1 MNAWQRTKTAIAS
14 VFKAQPARL
23 SSIDQSRGWF
33 TLFDSSGSFSWQQD
47 VEIDRDTVMAN
58 WALFSCITL
67 IASDIGKCSI
77 KLMEKDDGIWCETES
92 PAFSPIIRKPNNYQ
106 TRQQFIEAWLISK
119 LSYGNSY
126 ILKQRDARGVV
137 IALYVLDPA
146 RVQTLIAENG
156 DIYYQL
162 MRDELNGLR
171 EDFPAV
177 PASEVIHDRFNCLFH
192 PMQGLSPIYASGLAA
207 VQGSAIQRNSA
218 KFFQNMSRPGGI
230 LTAPGAIS
238 NETAERLKT
247 AWQTNYSGENFGK
260 IAVLGDGLDYKAMAV
275 NAVDSQ
281 MVEQMKLSAEMICST
296 FHVPSFKIGAGTIPA
311 GQKVDDLNQIYY
323 ADCLHALMDAV
334 QTGLTEGAGLD
345 YPVGGR
351 WLCYKF
357 DLDDLLRMD
366 SVSLMTSIKT
376 GIDASV
382 MSPNEGRRRIN
393 LPPVEGGE
401 APLAQQQ
408 QYSLAALAERDS
420 DKPFSK
426 PTNAPAASPPYAMP
440 SQKPEDEDDTDPEEL
455 AFAAEIRAI
464 RALRKELASE
474 A

>member
-23 SSIDQSRGWF
+23 SSVDQSRGWF

-47 VEIDRDTVMAN
+47 VEIDRDTVLAN

-77 KLMEKDDGIWCETES
+77 KLMEKDDGIWRETDS

-393 LPPVEGGE
+393 LPPVDGGE
-401 APLAQQQ
+401 APLSQQQ
-408 QYSLAALAERDS
+408 NWSLAQLANRGAIPDS
-420 DKPFSK
+420 PSVA
-426 PTNAPAASPPYAMP
+426 PPPAAMP
-440 SQKPEDEDDTDPEEL
+440 DPEDDTEEDTEDDAEEL
-455 AFAAEIRAI
+455 AFAAEIRTI